1 MKVYVW
7 ARWERLRRP
16 SARLLAFD
24 LAFQDAC
31 SLPSSPSSLGSD
43 SDRVFWTPRA
53 SVIRWFAASACPS
66 MRCAWIFSRTARAP
80 RGHEEDRNRRE
91 DRRDGDR

>member
-43 SDRVFWTPRA
+43 SGRVFWTQRA

-66 MRCAWIFSRTARAP
+66 MQCA
-80 RGHEEDRNRRE
+80 
-91 DRRDGDR
+91 